1 MTSPATLVQLA
12 LKELGAD
19 APTTQS
25 ILRVAASL
33 AQTINRWPGL
43 SGKDKM
49 EMVLKTLREVLEME
63 VIRGK
68 LNAQEAAIL
77 RATVDT
83 VVPETLT
90 LLVAAGRGEI
100 DLRKPT
106 PGCAAILCG
115 FLCRSGVAI
124 AVAAATPPHEEPSQV
139 ATATSQVATASAPE
153 VKAELSPATS
163 V

>member
-1 MTSPATLVQLA
+1 MASPTTLVQLA

-25 ILRVAASL
+25 ILRLAATL

-43 SGKDKM
+43 SGKEKL

-63 VIRGK
+63 AIRGK
-68 LNAQEAAIL
+68 LSAQEAAIL

-106 PGCAAILCG
+106 PGCAAALCG
-115 FLCRSGVAI
+115 FLCRSGAAI
-124 AVAAATPPHEEPSQV
+124 AIA
-139 ATATSQVATASAPE
+139 ATSQEPASQTAAPVKEDPPKESVQVAAVELAP
-153 VKAELSPATS
+153 VVPQ
-163 V
+163 